1 MWVPRE
7 TRELITKEQSEK
19 KNEFLELRN
28 IVGNGIECL
37 EAQMEELCHK
47 EENLKEM

>member
-19 KNEFLELRN
+19 KKEFLELKN
-28 IVGNGIECL
+28 IVGNGTERL
-37 EAQMEELCHK
+37 EAQMEEWCHK
-47 EENLKEM
+47 EENLKAM